1 MGNQTT
7 EISISNKI
15 EAIVSKYKSDFERVN
30 AEEKYKWEAIG
41 HYKEHWDIDADSFAS
56 MYMEAFKEAGN
67 LLAAG
72 MYYPYKM
79 IGVLSERDPEKVR
92 SLFRMLYDETIELSE
107 RYVKFRSGCDE
118 VLTEY
123 RESDEKIII
132 RICTQSRY
140 TLHLSIQINIIFTNT
155 RCIKH
160 LGIESDLSRKRINQ
174 RFGNWIT
181 IFVCVIWYWML

>member
-123 RESDEKIII
+123 RESDEKNSKAMNHY
-132 RICTQSRY
+132 QD
-140 TLHLSIQINIIFTNT
+140 LHAISVYLAF
-155 RCIKH
+155 
-160 LGIESDLSRKRINQ
+160 E
-174 RFGNWIT
+174 
-181 IFVCVIWYWML
+181 